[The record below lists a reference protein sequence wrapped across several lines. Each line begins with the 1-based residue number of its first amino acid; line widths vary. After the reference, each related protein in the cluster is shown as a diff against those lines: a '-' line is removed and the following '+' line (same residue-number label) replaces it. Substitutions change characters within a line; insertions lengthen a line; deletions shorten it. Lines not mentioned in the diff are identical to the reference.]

1 AYSLR
6 SLSLT
11 LCTTFIPEAGSHRAF
26 MHSLP
31 HAAKLRLCDSSPLR
45 EKNVSASRCVINLSH
60 DIHLAQSKCTR
71 LALNAKLA
79 RCH

>member
-1 AYSLR
+1 
-6 SLSLT
+6 
-11 LCTTFIPEAGSHRAF
+11 
-26 MHSLP
+26 M
-31 HAAKLRLCDSSPLR
+31 R